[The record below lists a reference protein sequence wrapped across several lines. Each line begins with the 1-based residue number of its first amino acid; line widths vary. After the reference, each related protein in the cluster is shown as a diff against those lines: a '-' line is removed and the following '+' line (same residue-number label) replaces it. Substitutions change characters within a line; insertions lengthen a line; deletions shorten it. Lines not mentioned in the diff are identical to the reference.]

1 MSWLRNPAKSFIEL
15 MIANLG
21 NHGKP
26 SSIPAAC
33 AEEVLTGGNRM
44 RGFLHGSGVIWKEK
58 GVGILAI
65 LCILWLSQCSIVA
78 SFKGWYL
85 LLRVKP
91 LILR

>member
-1 MSWLRNPAKSFIEL
+1 
-15 MIANLG
+15 
-21 NHGKP
+21 
-26 SSIPAAC
+26 
-33 AEEVLTGGNRM
+33 M

-58 GVGILAI
+58 GVGILPI

-85 LLRVKP
+85 PPRVKP